1 MLPLV
6 RTGEP
11 EARGRTGTG
20 SADRHRARH
29 AKGDGFSQVLID
41 LHTHTRPGSADSLLD
56 PDELIERSKQAGLDA
71 IVLSEHDWAW
81 EPEALRELEKRHDF
95 QIIGGLEVSTE
106 GGHILVYGV
115 HHYVDE
121 MRQSE
126 TLAASVRRAG
136 GLMVAAHPYRGH
148 APWNWLSDEDIQ
160 NGLSRAEHNPAYRLV
175 EAVEV
180 INGHGSAR
188 ENWFSEQLAVRL
200 NLPGTAGTDSHQ
212 ASDIG
217 KAATYFERDIRDERE
232 LMAEIAAGRCWP
244 VDLTRGALTD
254 DPARHSIPD
263 GAAIGSRIDD
273 PAAEG
278 KR

>member
-1 MLPLV
+1 M
-6 RTGEP
+6 
-11 EARGRTGTG
+11 
-20 SADRHRARH
+20 
-29 AKGDGFSQVLID
+29 
-41 LHTHTRPGSADSLLD
+41 
-56 PDELIERSKQAGLDA
+56 
-71 IVLSEHDWAW
+71 
-81 EPEALRELEKRHDF
+81 
-95 QIIGGLEVSTE
+95 
-106 GGHILVYGV
+106 
-115 HHYVDE
+115 
-121 MRQSE
+121 
-126 TLAASVRRAG
+126 
-136 GLMVAAHPYRGH
+136 
-148 APWNWLSDEDIQ
+148 
-160 NGLSRAEHNPAYRLV
+160 
-175 EAVEV
+175 

-254 DPARHSIPD
+254 DPARHLIPD

-273 PAAEG
+273 PTAEG